1 MGHYFLFYGD
11 LMLFEFA
18 VLMAIT
24 KTNCHEN
31 PITCLIMAMKD
42 VFMNFKLLKLG
53 DQYFH
58 GH

>member
-11 LMLFEFA
+11 FAHEFA

-24 KTNCHEN
+24 KTSCHEN

-53 DQYFH
+53 DQHFH